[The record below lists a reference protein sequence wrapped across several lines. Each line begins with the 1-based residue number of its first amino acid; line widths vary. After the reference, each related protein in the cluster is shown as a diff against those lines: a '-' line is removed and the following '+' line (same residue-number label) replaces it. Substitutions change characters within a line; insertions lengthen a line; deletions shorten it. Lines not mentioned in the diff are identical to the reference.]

1 MAAPLLSALPARFD
15 AGTTVK
21 YKRAHT
27 DYPASAGWA
36 LTLTV
41 SGAAVFSVT
50 GSADGN
56 AWNVTIPAT
65 QTATVTSVTDAAT
78 TAASKAL
85 SKAAGSFITAGV
97 RGGDLATGPG
107 IPRGAYVDPD
117 YAIVA
122 LSLTLSEAATAT
134 ASALAV
140 KFRFPDGVYAW
151 KELVTLAGEVYV
163 AASGTVIIAPAVAG
177 QSWEARMLPIVEDI
191 LEGKIATDTASYQI
205 ADRAKTA
212 LGLESMLAFRGYLQ
226 AALRGQGN
234 PGQLTMVR
242 ASFTGASA
250 EA

>member
-21 YKRAHT
+21 YLRTHGA
-27 DYPASAGWA
+27 YPASLWA
-36 LTLTV
+36 LAVQV
-41 SGAAVFSVT
+41 SGAAQFTVAGVPN
-50 GSADGN
+50 GD
-56 AWNVTIPAT
+56 AWDVTIPAT
-65 QTATVTSVTDAAT
+65 QTATVTSVTDAST
-78 TAASKAL
+78 TAASKVL
-85 SKAAGSFITAGV
+85 GQAAGNFVTDGV
-97 RGGDLATGPG
+97 RGGDLVTGPG

-117 YAIVA
+117 YPIAA
-122 LSLTLSEAATAT
+122 TTLTLSEAATAT
-134 ASALAV
+134 GTGLAV